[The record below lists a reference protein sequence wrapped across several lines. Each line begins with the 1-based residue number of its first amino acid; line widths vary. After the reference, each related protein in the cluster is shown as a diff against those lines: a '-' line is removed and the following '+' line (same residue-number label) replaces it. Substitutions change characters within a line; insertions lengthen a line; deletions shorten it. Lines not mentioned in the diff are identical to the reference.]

1 MNKEDYNIKIKNYLL
16 IIILSINMST
26 FSQTPT
32 QIDSLGYKFS
42 INLPEGSKYDFLET
56 SYQEE
61 VKDPVYKTNFNII
74 LKMEDHYVYVTIQKV
89 EDFDKERA
97 KTGWLTDSITKI
109 VDETEHSLV
118 IYTNENQN
126 EEYHILFHKALRE
139 EAYTFSAF
147 YQSLTLQEV
156 RKIIQILDTV
166 KE

>member
-1 MNKEDYNIKIKNYLL
+1 MRFYYLFTL
-16 IIILSINMST
+16 LAIYMSSY
-26 FSQTPT
+26 SQTPT

-42 INLPEGSKYDFLET
+42 INLPEGSEYVFLET

-61 VKDPVYKTNFNII
+61 VKDPTYETYLQII
-74 LKMEDHYVYVTIQKV
+74 LKMEEHYVYVTIQKV
-89 EDFDKERA
+89 ENFDKERA

-139 EAYTFSAF
+139 DAYTFSAF

-156 RKIIQILDTV
+156 KKIIQILDTV

>member
-1 MNKEDYNIKIKNYLL
+1 MRFYYLFTL
-16 IIILSINMST
+16 LAIYMSSY
-26 FSQTPT
+26 SQTPT
-32 QIDSLGYKFS
+32 TIDSLGYKFS
-42 INLPEGSKYDFLET
+42 INLPEGSEFKFLDT
-56 SYQEE
+56 YYREE

-139 EAYTFSAF
+139 DAYTFSAF

-156 RKIIQILDTV
+156 KKIIQILDTV